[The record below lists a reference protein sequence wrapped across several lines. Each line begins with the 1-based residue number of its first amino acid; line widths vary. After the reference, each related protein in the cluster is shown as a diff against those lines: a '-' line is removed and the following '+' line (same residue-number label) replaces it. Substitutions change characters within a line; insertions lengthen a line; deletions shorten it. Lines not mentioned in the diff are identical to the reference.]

1 MVRFLLSDGNSTY
14 SNGVFTFALDRR
26 LRNVTRARFRKASY
40 VIDPSVSVVPNIVYL
55 RSRALNAIAANT
67 HTIILTPNT
76 HENAVDVFAI
86 LEDTHTT
93 GRYRMIEDPRPVPL
107 AYSHLRNLDFYF
119 TDPDGNNLSFTE
131 TLEDAVTAA
140 AIAARADL
148 FLFLN
153 FTDSTKVLLTGVEPD
168 VLLTEIEA
176 VNDATFEFIPNSGS
190 GIAYEDFG
198 SNGGKCADFNNDWVR
213 LNDASTVNEPLIGTF
228 CLLFKTQ
235 PNTTDVQVIVDWYLF
250 RLYINTGGALSYY
263 DGSIQETS
271 INVENSTSYLLTV
284 RRDNPGDVAAD
295 TGFAWRLE
303 KLSDNTVQSDVT
315 FHGGNSPGSGLFDI
329 AGNSS
334 HSAAGMEISNLVVI
348 TSIADADVLTIETYL
363 KQYYRGLTS
372 TSSGALTTDATW
384 FAEIDI
390 NTR

>member
-1 MVRFLLSDGNSTY
+1 MRFLLSDGNATY
-14 SNGVFTFALDRR
+14 EDGVFTFALDRR
-26 LRNVTRARFRKASY
+26 LRNATRARVRKVSY
-40 VIDPSVSVVPNIVYL
+40 IVDPTLAVVPSVVYL
-55 RSRALNAIAANT
+55 RSRAFHSLAANK
-67 HTIILTPNT
+67 HTVILTAT
-76 HENAVDVFAI
+76 QHENSVDVLAS
-86 LEDTHTT
+86 LEEEHAT
-93 GRYRMIEDPRPVPL
+93 GRFRLMEAPRSIPL
-107 AYSHLRNLDFYF
+107 NYMHLRNLDFYF
-119 TDPDGNNLSFTE
+119 TNPAGDNLSFTE

-140 AIAARADL
+140 AISARADL

-153 FTDSTKVLLTGVEPD
+153 FSDAAKVLLTGVEPD
-168 VLLTEIEA
+168 VLITEIEA
-176 VNDATFEFIPNSGS
+176 VNDSTFEFIPNSGS

-213 LNDASTVNEPLIGTF
+213 LNDASTVNEPLIGSF
-228 CLLFKTQ
+228 CLLFKSQ
-235 PNTTDVQVIVDWYLF
+235 PNSTDVQVIVDWYLF

-263 DGSIQETS
+263 DGSVQETS
-271 INVENSTSYLLTV
+271 ITVENSTDYLLTV
-284 RRDNPGDVAAD
+284 RRDNPGDVAAG

-303 KLSDNTVQSDVT
+303 KLSDNTVQSDTT

-348 TSIADADVLTIETYL
+348 TSIADADVLIIETYL